1 MVLGRILHCVV
12 LLLPLPGCI
21 DLRCLAKV
29 WAPRESSSVEAL
41 ARARLESSIASVELL
56 ELLSYTMSSL
66 LLLPSMSF
74 SYALLL
80 LLPLSMDGA
89 NFQIPGSKGFVIKMI
104 PFLLFFLPKIG
115 PKGVWSRGPPP
126 HNLFWLSTKLC
137 QSSSSCNV
145 EFTNMKTLSYRHF
158 CFLGWELWCTTL
170 PSRQKYEILLV
181 ALFQTKKWIFEPIEL
196 ICCSYCWCRCRCQ
209 WISSWLQLGYH
220 FRTKKASANS
230 RFHHRHLCNNTR
242 SKNPSFCSCIH
253 LKKMYCDGSKST
265 TTKQKKN
272 LLQKLP
278 AAKNLFLNTLIYW
291 RLQKNPLL

>member
-1 MVLGRILHCVV
+1 MHSFFCFLYPWMVQTFRYQVPRVLWLKWSPFYFFSSKNRSQGRMKQ
-12 LLLPLPGCI
+12 GTT
-21 DLRCLAKV
+21 
-29 WAPRESSSVEAL
+29 SSK
-41 ARARLESSIASVELL
+41 
-56 ELLSYTMSSL
+56 
-66 LLLPSMSF
+66 SF
-74 SYALLL
+74 
-80 LLPLSMDGA
+80 
-89 NFQIPGSKGFVIKMI
+89 
-104 PFLLFFLPKIG
+104 
-115 PKGVWSRGPPP
+115 R
-126 HNLFWLSTKLC
+126 LSTKLC

-242 SKNPSFCSCIH
+242 SKNPSFCSCIL
-253 LKKMYCDGSKST
+253 LKKNVMWWQQINNHEAKKKIYYKNYPP
-265 TTKQKKN
+265 QKIC
-272 LLQKLP
+272 
-278 AAKNLFLNTLIYW
+278 F
-291 RLQKNPLL
+291 